1 MFLLEERSLMSVRFP
16 MMVAAAIGAL
26 LNAAP
31 AHAGA
36 AREAL
41 DQYLAQFRTLQAQ
54 FEQTVINEKG
64 KTMETSSGKVY
75 LERPGKFHWYY
86 TKPYEQVIVGD
97 GSKVWFYD
105 KDLEQVTIRRVEKA
119 LGSAPALILGSDAKV
134 DENFTVTEDGSKDG
148 ADWVTLMPKEPKNA
162 YAKVRVGF
170 EGKDLRWMELFDNF
184 GQTTRLKFSGEQRNA
199 AIDPKY
205 FSFTPPAGVDVND
218 LTAAAP
224 AP

>member
-1 MFLLEERSLMSVRFP
+1 MSLKQP
-16 MMVAAAIGAL
+16 MRAIAGLGAL
-26 LNAAP
+26 LVATAA
-31 AHAGA
+31 HGGA
-36 AREAL
+36 ARAAL
-41 DQYLAQFRTLQAQ
+41 DEYLAQFRTLQAR
-54 FEQTVINEKG
+54 FEQTVVNEKG
-64 KTMETSSGKVY
+64 KTLETSSGIVY
-75 LERPGKFHWYY
+75 LERPGKFHWNY

-148 ADWVTLMPKEPKNA
+148 AEWVTLTPKEAKNA

-199 AIDPKY
+199 AIDPK
-205 FSFTPPAGVDVND
+205 FFAFTPPPGVDVND
-218 LTAAAP
+218 LTAAP
-224 AP
+224 ASP